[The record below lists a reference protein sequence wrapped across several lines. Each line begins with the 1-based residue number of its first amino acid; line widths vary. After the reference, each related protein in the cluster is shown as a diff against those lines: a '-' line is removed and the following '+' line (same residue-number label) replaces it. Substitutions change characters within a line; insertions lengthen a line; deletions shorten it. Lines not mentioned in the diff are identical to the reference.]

1 MAQQTFSGV
10 PGDFTAGQVL
20 TAADMD
26 KLREFLLYL
35 IKDGDEGD
43 TGEVSPLIM
52 DLGNDLVRVN
62 DRPTP
67 GVYYDSAHVSGSTT
81 ITNNGTLPVDTA
93 LDVTVAA
100 ATADV
105 ITYTFTHYIAA
116 GTNFCHFAPCTIDA
130 GGTTINNMVPVGAL
144 FNPWFCPTTMVGA
157 RTWTAV
163 YEVAAGDIVSD
174 EVTVRLK
181 ADTANVARQVASN
194 NVGGLYNTLV
204 NLGPKI

>member
-26 KLREFLLYL
+26 LLREWMLYL
-35 IKDGDEGD
+35 IKDGDETD

-67 GVYYDSAHVSGSTT
+67 GVYYDSAHVSGDTT
-81 ITNNGTLPVDTA
+81 ITNNGTLLVDTD

-100 ATADV
+100 VTADV

-116 GTNFCHFAPCTIDA
+116 GSNICNFSPCTIAAD
-130 GGTTINNMVPVGAL
+130 GSTINNMTPVGTT
-144 FNPWFCPTTMVGA
+144 FNPWFCPAAMVGA
-157 RTWTAV
+157 RVWTAV

-181 ADTANVARQVASN
+181 ANTANVSRQVAAGST
-194 NVGGLYNTLV
+194 GGLYNTLV

>member
-1 MAQQTFSGV
+1 MAQQTFLGV

-26 KLREFLLYL
+26 KLREFLLYM

-67 GVYYDSAHVSGSTT
+67 GVYYDSAHVAGDTT
-81 ITNNGTLPVDTA
+81 ITNNGTLPVDTN

-105 ITYTFTHYIAA
+105 ITYTFTHHIAA
-116 GTNFCHFAPCTIDA
+116 GSNICHFVPVTIDA
-130 GGTTINNMVPVGAL
+130 GGTTINNMTPVGTV
-144 FNPWFCPTTMVGA
+144 FNPWFCPAAMVGG
-157 RTWTAV
+157 RVWTAV
-163 YEVAAGDIVSD
+163 YEVAAGDIVSGN
-174 EVTVRLK
+174 VTVRLK
-181 ADTANVARQVASN
+181 ANTANAARM
-194 NVGGLYNTLV
+194 VGEQSVGVLYNTLV